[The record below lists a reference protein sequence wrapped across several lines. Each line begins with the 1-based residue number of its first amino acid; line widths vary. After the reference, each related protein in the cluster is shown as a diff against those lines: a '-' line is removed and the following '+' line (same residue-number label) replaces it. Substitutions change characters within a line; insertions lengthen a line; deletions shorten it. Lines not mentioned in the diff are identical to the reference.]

1 MSIKNTPTLQQL
13 AVQTL
18 LSNQALAISALESM
32 PTNFFPPLFKEAFDG
47 RHMGLLKAMVA
58 AWPFSCLPVG
68 ALMKTPDV
76 EALQAV
82 LDGLDML
89 QSQKVRPRRWKLQVL
104 DLRNVHHDFLDVWT
118 RTQEEAHSTET
129 GSEKQV
135 GRDLPRYAL
144 GPRLKVVTDFSFSFQ
159 LKEHQT
165 CLLQWAQQRKGSV
178 RLCCLRMTIC
188 DLPVEIIKK
197 VLDIFHP
204 YYIEELELST
214 NQVLPF
220 LGHFASCL
228 GRMRNLHKFCLTQ
241 IYLGTHRVVNTDRH
255 RGEVCYQGPFSVLQT
270 QLSPAFLYEWS
281 LLFLWDQLVLD
292 PLSAL
297 NSLREKDN
305 TSTGRDLVGGNGCL
319 KTPLETLCITVCQ
332 LSQSDLK
339 HLSQCQRLC
348 HLKHLVLNGVD
359 LSKIRPTHLRV
370 LLENVADTLQNLE
383 LMNCVRAPSSKR
395 ARHILISGLQV
406 PPCAIKKVDSLQGSL
421 EKWKRTEQTGR
432 CDISPLKEMKKKSE
446 EEQSSVSM
454 ESEAVPLTLLRR
466 LACWVMMMMKMP
478 GMTSLSRSTEK
489 RRQ

>member
-1 MSIKNTPTLQQL
+1 MSIKNIPTLYKL

-47 RHMGLLKAMVA
+47 RHMELLKAMVA

-104 DLRNVHHDFLDVWT
+104 DLRNVHHDFLDVST

-144 GPRLKVVTDFSFSFQ
+144 RPRLKVVTDFSFSFH
-159 LKEHQT
+159 LKEHET

-188 DLPVEIIKK
+188 ALPVEIIKK
-197 VLDIFHP
+197 VLDIFQPH
-204 YYIEELELST
+204 YIEELELFT

-220 LGHFASCL
+220 LVHFASCL
-228 GRMRNLHKFCLTQ
+228 GRMRNLRKLHLTQ
-241 IYLGTHRVVNTDRH
+241 IYLDTDRVVCPSLTYT
-255 RGEVCYQGPFSVLQT
+255 EKCAIKVLSQFSKLNCLQHFSMNGVYFSSDHMK
-270 QLSPAFLYEWS
+270 QLF
-281 LLFLWDQLVLD
+281 
-292 PLSAL
+292 
-297 NSLREKDN
+297 R
-305 TSTGRDLVGGNGCL
+305 CL
-319 KTPLETLCITVCQ
+319 KTPLESLCITLRH

-339 HLSQCQRLC
+339 YLSQCQKLC
-348 HLKHLVLNGVD
+348 HLKHLVLNGVE
-359 LSKIRPTHLRV
+359 LSELRPTHLRV

-383 LMNCVRAPSSKR
+383 LMQCRMKDSQLSALLPALSQCSQLTSANFYDNDFSMAVLKDLLQSMANLSKLSVELYPAPLECYNSQGYILVEKFTQVCPELLDILTAQRQPKTVAFATRICLECCRRCVY
-395 ARHILISGLQV
+395 
-406 PPCAIKKVDSLQGSL
+406 D
-421 EKWKRTEQTGR
+421 TE
-432 CDISPLKEMKKKSE
+432 S
-446 EEQSSVSM
+446 
-454 ESEAVPLTLLRR
+454 TL
-466 LACWVMMMMKMP
+466 CWCW
-478 GMTSLSRSTEK
+478 
-489 RRQ
+489 Q

>member
-32 PTNFFPPLFKEAFDG
+32 PTSFFPPLLKEAFDG

-118 RTQEEAHSTET
+118 RTQEGAHSTET

-135 GRDLPRYAL
+135 GRGLPRYVL
-144 GPRLKVVTDFSFSFQ
+144 RPRLKVVTDLSFSFQ

-204 YYIEELELST
+204 YYIEESELFT
-214 NQVLPF
+214 NQLLPF
-220 LGHFASCL
+220 LGNFASCL
-228 GRMRNLHKFCLTQ
+228 GHMRNLRKFRLTR
-241 IYLGTHRVVNTDRH
+241 IYLGEKCAIKFLSQFSKFNCLQHFSMNGVYFSSDHMKPLFRV
-255 RGEVCYQGPFSVLQT
+255 ELLP
-270 QLSPAFLYEWS
+270 SP
-281 LLFLWDQLVLD
+281 
-292 PLSAL
+292 
-297 NSLREKDN
+297 
-305 TSTGRDLVGGNGCL
+305 C
-319 KTPLETLCITVCQ
+319 VCQ

-383 LMNCVRAPSSKR
+383 LMNCRMKDSQLSALLPALSQCSQLTRVCFYDNDFSMAVLKDLLQSMANLSKLILELYPAPLECYD
-395 ARHILISGLQV
+395 HQGYILVEKFTQV
-406 PPCAIKKVDSLQGSL
+406 CPVLWDIVTAQRQPNIVAFATLICCECLMPCVY
-421 EKWKRTEQTGR
+421 ETE
-432 CDISPLKEMKKKSE
+432 S
-446 EEQSSVSM
+446 
-454 ESEAVPLTLLRR
+454 R
-466 LACWVMMMMKMP
+466 LCWCW
-478 GMTSLSRSTEK
+478 
-489 RRQ
+489 Q

>member
-32 PTNFFPPLFKEAFDG
+32 PTSFFPPLFKEAYDG

-118 RTQEEAHSTET
+118 RTQEGALSTET
-129 GSEKQV
+129 GSEEQV

-144 GPRLKVVTDFSFSFQ
+144 RPRLKVVTDLSFSFQ

-188 DLPVEIIKK
+188 ALPVEIIKK

-204 YYIEELELST
+204 YYIEELELFT
-214 NQVLPF
+214 NQLLPF
-220 LGHFASCL
+220 LVHFASCL
-228 GRMRNLHKFCLTQ
+228 GRMRNLRKLHLTQ
-241 IYLGTHRVVNTDRH
+241 IYLRTDRV
-255 RGEVCYQGPFSVLQT
+255 GCPTLTYTEEKCAIKVLSQFSKLNCLQHFSMNGVY
-270 QLSPAFLYEWS
+270 LSSDHMKP
-281 LLFLWDQLVLD
+281 LF
-292 PLSAL
+292 
-297 NSLREKDN
+297 R
-305 TSTGRDLVGGNGCL
+305 CL
-319 KTPLETLCITVCQ
+319 KTPLESLCITVCQ

-339 HLSQCQRLC
+339 HLSQRQRLC

-383 LMNCVRAPSSKR
+383 LMNCKMKDSQLSALLSALSQCSQLTRVCFYENDFSMAVLKDLLQSMANLSKLILELYPAPLECYDPQGY
-395 ARHILISGLQV
+395 ILVEKFTQV
-406 PPCAIKKVDSLQGSL
+406 CPVLWDIVTAQRQPNIVAFATRICCECLMRCVY
-421 EKWKRTEQTGR
+421 ETE
-432 CDISPLKEMKKKSE
+432 S
-446 EEQSSVSM
+446 
-454 ESEAVPLTLLRR
+454 R
-466 LACWVMMMMKMP
+466 LCWCW
-478 GMTSLSRSTEK
+478 
-489 RRQ
+489 Q

>member
-1 MSIKNTPTLQQL
+1 MSIKNTPALQQL

-89 QSQKVRPRRWKLQVL
+89 QSQTVRPRRWKLQVL

-144 GPRLKVVTDFSFSFQ
+144 RPRLKVVTDLSFRFQ

-228 GRMRNLHKFCLTQ
+228 GRMRNLRKFRLTQ
-241 IYLGTHRVVNTDRH
+241 IYLGTHRVVNTLTDT
-255 RGEVCYQGPFSVLQT
+255 EEKCAIKFLSQFSKLNCLQHFSMNGVSFSSDHMK
-270 QLSPAFLYEWS
+270 QLF
-281 LLFLWDQLVLD
+281 
-292 PLSAL
+292 
-297 NSLREKDN
+297 R
-305 TSTGRDLVGGNGCL
+305 CL
-319 KTPLETLCITVCQ
+319 KTPLESLCITVCQ

-348 HLKHLVLNGVD
+348 HLKRLVLNGVD

-383 LMNCVRAPSSKR
+383 LMNCKMKDSQLSALLPALSQCSQLTRANFYDNDFSMAVLKDLMQSMANLSKL
-395 ARHILISGLQV
+395 ILELYPAPLECYDHQGYILVENFNQV
-406 PPCAIKKVDSLQGSL
+406 CPELLDILTAQRQPNIVAFATRICL
-421 EKWKRTEQTGR
+421 ECCRR
-432 CDISPLKEMKKKSE
+432 CVYD
-446 EEQSSVSM
+446 M
-454 ESEAVPLTLLRR
+454 ESTL
-466 LACWVMMMMKMP
+466 CWCW
-478 GMTSLSRSTEK
+478 
-489 RRQ
+489 Q